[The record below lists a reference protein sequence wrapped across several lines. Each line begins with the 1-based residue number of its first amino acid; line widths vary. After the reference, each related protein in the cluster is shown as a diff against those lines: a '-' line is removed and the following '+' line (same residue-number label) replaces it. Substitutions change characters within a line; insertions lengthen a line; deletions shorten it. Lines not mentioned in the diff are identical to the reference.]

1 VGFPSTK
8 VAFDI
13 GAKSR
18 WDICYNFANTVY
30 IKNINAS
37 YDSSDKRLDILLI
50 EYSIKTILSSVN
62 QA

>member
-1 VGFPSTK
+1 